1 MNNEINNYGS
11 SDARRIFS
19 FSGNEIGNIYLFTDI
34 DYNSDIVLT
43 RPLVII
49 KELNDGNAFLAFKC
63 TTREREYDEF
73 SYKLNSWYEA
83 NLKQPSSV
91 RCNKPMFIN
100 ANTIVKRKDGSLSYI
115 GRLTEF
121 DLQNIAV
128 RFDEYTNSMKQFAEE
143 FKERVTSREYWFIR
157 EKSTSSNNREI
168 CVGTAK
174 LFANESDAKQSFARC
189 QAERNQLLYGGQVI
203 NCETSFELGR
213 VRVKADGSYKETDM
227 NILHRKR
234 PIQTIIRGYSK
245 GK

>member
-11 SDARRIFS
+11 SDEHRIFS
-19 FSGNEIGNIYLFTDI
+19 FSDNEIGNIYLFTDI
-34 DYNSDIVLT
+34 DYNGDIVLT

-63 TTREREYDEF
+63 TTRERDYDEY

-168 CVGTAK
+168 CLGSAR
-174 LFANESDAKQSFARC
+174 LFANESDAKQCFALC

-203 NCETSFELGR
+203 NCETSFELGT

-227 NILHRKR
+227 NILHRKC